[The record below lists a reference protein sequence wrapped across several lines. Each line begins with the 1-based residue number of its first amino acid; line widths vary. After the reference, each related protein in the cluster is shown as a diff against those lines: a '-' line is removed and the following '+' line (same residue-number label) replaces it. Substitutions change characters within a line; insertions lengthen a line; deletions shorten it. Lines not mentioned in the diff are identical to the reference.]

1 MPRCL
6 APRNSNWRRILIEV
20 AGRLLATNIRSICR
34 DNSQIKTISTN
45 IAPTLH
51 IVFGE
56 GVVDDQRKSPRQRS
70 RFQSFVRVLKG
81 DAYIDCVV
89 RDISETGARL
99 GFSSPPSV
107 DGDVELHIPAK
118 GVIIQAHVVWAEDCE
133 CGVSFGTKYEA
144 EEAAKAV
151 LRFASQP

>member
-1 MPRCL
+1 VNLRGCNH
-6 APRNSNWRRILIEV
+6 AAILSQP
-20 AGRLLATNIRSICR
+20 IRSWESPAL
-34 DNSQIKTISTN
+34 NSL
-45 IAPTLH
+45 AA
-51 IVFGE
+51 
-56 GVVDDQRKSPRQRS
+56 
-70 RFQSFVRVLKG
+70 VLLLTHLLPYR
-81 DAYIDCVV
+81 A
-89 RDISETGARL
+89 L